1 MTSLKQKE
9 ETSFLKEVDKF
20 VLQNSLKDL
29 KSSYNNFF
37 IDIKKEFTSKK
48 GFNKP
53 KYVSKKN
60 TYQSF
65 RTNYTN
71 NNIEILSKHIKLPK
85 LGLIKCK
92 YHYSFNDVKIISVTV
107 TRTPSNKYYASIIHE
122 VDINPLDKTNKEV
135 GIDVGVRNLVT
146 TSDNVIYV
154 NPLKLDKIEKKITR
168 LQRRIS
174 KTKEDSSNRKKLR
187 IKKAKIEEH
196 KVNIINDYIHK
207 ITSSLIKE
215 YDTLYIEDL
224 DIKELITKQ
233 VVKRN
238 KRKLISTC
246 IGRLIKVLEYKAKM
260 YEKQIHKIDR
270 YYPSSKTCS
279 RCNNTY
285 EVKDSRIYQC
295 PYCSLKIDRDYN
307 ASLNILHYGQNHN

>member
-1 MTSLKQKE
+1 M
-9 ETSFLKEVDKF
+9 
-20 VLQNSLKDL
+20 
-29 KSSYNNFF
+29 
-37 IDIKKEFTSKK
+37 
-48 GFNKP
+48 
-53 KYVSKKN
+53 
-60 TYQSF
+60 
-65 RTNYTN
+65 
-71 NNIEILSKHIKLPK
+71 
-85 LGLIKCK
+85 
-92 YHYSFNDVKIISVTV
+92 
-107 TRTPSNKYYASIIHE
+107 
-122 VDINPLDKTNKEV
+122 
-135 GIDVGVRNLVT
+135 
-146 TSDNVIYV
+146 IYV

-174 KTKEDSSNRKKLR
+174 KTEINSSNRKKLR

-260 YEKQIHKIDR
+260 YDKQIHKIDR

-295 PYCSLKIDRDYN
+295 PYCSLVIDRDYN
-307 ASLNILHYGQNHN
+307 ASLNILRYGQQHN